1 MTVADAS
8 PLIALSKLQRLGLLR
23 DLYGEV
29 LIGSA
34 VEGETIIAGRAV
46 HALGV
51 EQIEA
56 AVADGWLETTR
67 LSAQEDGLMQNLI
80 SHSRLDRGEAES
92 IALAQARD
100 LPLIVD
106 DKEARAV
113 AVVAGVAHVGTVGVL
128 LEAYLRRCLDLDELE
143 VTLLDLS
150 EILWLSPAVVAEV
163 LRLAREEGR

>member
-1 MTVADAS
+1 MIVADAS

-56 AVADGWLETTR
+56 AVADGCC
-67 LSAQEDGLMQNLI
+67 I
-80 SHSRLDRGEAES
+80 SRR
-92 IALAQARD
+92 IAGGFPD
-100 LPLIVD
+100 
-106 DKEARAV
+106 
-113 AVVAGVAHVGTVGVL
+113 
-128 LEAYLRRCLDLDELE
+128 YF
-143 VTLLDLS
+143 
-150 EILWLSPAVVAEV
+150 
-163 LRLAREEGR
+163 